1 MINTSVTEIGY
12 YQCKFCLLITESA
25 KLVGNI
31 WDQEIDNY
39 NSSYYF
45 LQNLTEIVEGYFKYM
60 EQSLEVPKPEGLVS
74 MPADLKNRNK
84 YRIVFGNIRDIYDYH
99 KK

>member
-1 MINTSVTEIGY
+1 
-12 YQCKFCLLITESA
+12 
-25 KLVGNI
+25 
-31 WDQEIDNY
+31 
-39 NSSYYF
+39 
-45 LQNLTEIVEGYFKYM
+45 LTEIVEGYFKYM